1 MSPVATPE
9 QNIAQVPSTTR
20 PKRIRKKTV
29 RYVDD
34 DFINLILEDVPSD
47 EVEAALFDDDL
58 DIDDTFKETGESDS
72 DDVDDTFKETV
83 KSDSEYIPDSS
94 DDVSDDEYSSEDYD
108 KYSDE
113 DEDESSVLDDY

>member
-34 DFINLILEDVPSD
+34 DYINLILEDVPSD
-47 EVEAALFDDDL
+47 EVQAALFDDDL
-58 DIDDTFKETGESDS
+58 DDTFKETGESDS
-72 DDVDDTFKETV
+72 
-83 KSDSEYIPDSS
+83 EYIPDSS
-94 DDVSDDEYSSEDYD
+94 SDTSSDTSSDASSDEYSSEDYD